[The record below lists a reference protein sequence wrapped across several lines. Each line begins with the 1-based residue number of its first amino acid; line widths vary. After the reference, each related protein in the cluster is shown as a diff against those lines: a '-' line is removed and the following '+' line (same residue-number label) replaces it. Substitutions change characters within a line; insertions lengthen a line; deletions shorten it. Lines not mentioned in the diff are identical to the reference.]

1 MMIEIKEC
9 AKDEDINIIKV
20 ILSKKLKIAFKELYF
35 DFVEDFVKNRKK
47 KIILE
52 ENSQNDYSYEIILM
66 K

>member
-1 MMIEIKEC
+1 MPC

>member
-1 MMIEIKEC
+1 M
-9 AKDEDINIIKV
+9 
-20 ILSKKLKIAFKELYF
+20 KIAFKELYF